1 MGQAGCRIYSKL
13 LFMQSIAVSL
23 TCDMYDKYIFN
34 ESGVIS
40 DKNEIFM
47 VVCVCSIRI
56 PFLIIFQ
63 YIRNSIKTP
72 TNNTIPKKKTPH
84 GYNRKK
90 IMKS

>member
-1 MGQAGCRIYSKL
+1 
-13 LFMQSIAVSL
+13 MQSIAVSL

-40 DKNEIFM
+40 DKNKIFM
-47 VVCVCSIRI
+47 IVCVCSIRI

-72 TNNTIPKKKTPH
+72 TNNTIPKKNTAWLQQ
-84 GYNRKK
+84 KK
-90 IMKS
+90 NNGKLI